1 MPQQVA
7 DRKDQDFVIWEQLN
21 CEEILKH
28 EIFHEFNKKTCNM
41 IITEARALAV
51 NELLPLLA
59 EGDEQGVRL
68 DAGIVKVP
76 ESFHRVYKLIQ
87 QGEWNNLGVPQ
98 EMGGAGSPGLRCR
111 SRCRVLFRRQLGPVL
126 LYHHGK
132 RHRSHYQF
140 VRYS

>member
-59 EGDEQGVRL
+59 EQWGRPIGDAALLTTATMVPLALGPLLYGYVL
-68 DAGIVKVP
+68 DAATVADPAYGCDYTRDPAPFNYRPLV
-76 ESFHRVYKLIQ
+76 
-87 QGEWNNLGVPQ
+87 GVP
-98 EMGGAGSPGLRCR
+98 ACP
-111 SRCRVLFRRQLGPVL
+111 
-126 LYHHGK
+126 
-132 RHRSHYQF
+132 
-140 VRYS
+140 